1 MASWVSTWLGL
12 GLLGAGLWGFFTGP
26 QHHKLGPFG
35 VTGMLS
41 MLLLVTGALSL
52 AAALAGNRTAK
63 MMALGL
69 GVVFTGL
76 AGAGFANVL
85 PVTER
90 LNLNGPDT
98 VVSAVIAGV
107 CLLVGLTSR
116 SD

>member
-1 MASWVSTWLGL
+1 MASWFSTWLGL

-41 MLLLVTGALSL
+41 MMQLVLGALSL
-52 AAALAGNRTAK
+52 AAALAGNRSAK
-63 MMALGL
+63 LMVLVL

-90 LNLNGPDT
+90 LNLNGPDN
-98 VVSAVIAGV
+98 VLNAVLAGV

>member
-1 MASWVSTWLGL
+1 MASWFSTWLGL

-26 QHHKLGPFG
+26 QNHKLGPFG

-41 MLLLVTGALSL
+41 MLQLLLGALSL
-52 AAALAGNRTAK
+52 VAALAGNRTAK
-63 MMALGL
+63 MTALAL

-85 PVTER
+85 PVIER
-90 LNLNGPDT
+90 LNLNGPDN
-98 VVSAVIAGV
+98 VVNAVLAGL
-107 CLLVGLTSR
+107 CLLVGMTSR